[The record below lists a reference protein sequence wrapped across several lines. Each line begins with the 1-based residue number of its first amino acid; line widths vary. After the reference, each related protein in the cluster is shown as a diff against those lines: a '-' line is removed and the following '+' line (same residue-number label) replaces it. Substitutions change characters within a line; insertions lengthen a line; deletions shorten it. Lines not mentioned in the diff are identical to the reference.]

1 MGSKKS
7 VSKFRI
13 IVISAIILEA
23 VALLGI
29 IIYLMQT
36 GSAADSKNSIF
47 DSEYGVKYVLYIGLN
62 DKDTYVQE
70 IPTEEAINI
79 VNNIC
84 AEYAGG
90 YTMQNAEGGWYDEK
104 ENLTKETSLVYIL
117 TDIDED
123 SVKMIMDDVISA
135 LDQNSILVE
144 RQDIMYTYYSDDK

>member
-1 MGSKKS
+1 MPAKKN
-7 VSKFRI
+7 VSKI
-13 IVISAIILEA
+13 GILVITIVILEA
-23 VALLGI
+23 VVLTGI
-29 IIYLMQT
+29 IVYLMRSNSGT
-36 GSAADSKNSIF
+36 GNKSTLF
-47 DSEYGVKYVLYIGLN
+47 GSEYGVKYVLYIGLN

-117 TDIDED
+117 TDIDEE
-123 SVKMIMDDVISA
+123 SVRMIMDEVISA
-135 LDQNSILVE
+135 LDQNFVYIL
-144 RQDIMYTYYSDDK
+144 